1 MQRRTPTHDIS
12 LHPSPECPWHHPS
25 QLALHHP
32 RHLAVL
38 SAHHHINQLQLSYC
52 DRRKLRDQFFFDI
65 VRSSRLSASLGEF
78 VQSMAMTQGNH
89 LAYHNVEPTYY
100 NVHHYFHVL
109 SKNES
114 SDDND
119 RLGVGRR
126 RASVDL
132 AGRFC
137 WCCD

>member
-38 SAHHHINQLQLSYC
+38 SAHHHINQLRLCYC

-78 VQSMAMTQGNH
+78 VQLMAMTQGNH

-100 NVHHYFHVL
+100 NVHRYFHVL

-132 AGRFC
+132 AGRRF
-137 WCCD
+137 WLVL